1 MDKTKTKNS
10 NGTLEEKAKQSKAQ
24 ASQFFLQS
32 LDIWRKHQ
40 EGRGSRL
47 CDE

>member
-1 MDKTKTKNS
+1 MGRWKK
-10 NGTLEEKAKQSKAQ
+10 KQSKAQ

-32 LDIWRKHQ
+32 LDIWWKRQ
-40 EGRGSRL
+40 EERGSRL